1 MTTRYRVLLAVA
13 ALSLPLAAVHAQD
26 RAPTFRPSVP
36 GIDNPRSGAAEYQDL
51 LPERREVATLNGRL
65 APADKLTPAQ
75 TERLLN
81 LLRDVGQVPWHTGQS
96 PFDSRF
102 IDRVPMNPGLG
113 RLWEERQ
120 YLASLE
126 AGLRIAEQRADL
138 LLERL
143 PRFLTP
149 RQVRAYAEL
158 EAEHLNGQR
167 ASIESMRRSLGIPD
181 ETLDVPRRSLE
192 DGPVL

>member
-65 APADKLTPAQ
+65 APADKLTPDQ

-102 IDRVPMNPGLG
+102 IDRVDACG
-113 RLWEERQ
+113 R
-120 YLASLE
+120 S
-126 AGLRIAEQRADL
+126 G
-138 LLERL
+138 
-143 PRFLTP
+143 
-149 RQVRAYAEL
+149 
-158 EAEHLNGQR
+158 
-167 ASIESMRRSLGIPD
+167 SISRRSKLGCGSQSNAP
-181 ETLDVPRRSLE
+181 TCCWNGCHAS
-192 DGPVL
+192 